1 MVQVDARWRRTPV
14 LTERERITD
23 IQAAAARIERTLLM
37 IPGPTAIAA
46 EVLAAGARPVLSH
59 NDPLM
64 RNFVAESL
72 ARLRMIFDAPSSQ
85 PIICAGSGTLAMEIG
100 LANLIEPGD
109 RVLILESGVFAGR
122 FKTIAERNGAEV
134 RIESAPLGDVLDLDR
149 VKHAL
154 EAFRPKVVTITHV
167 DTSTGVRL
175 GVEPLARLAREH
187 DALVVVDGV
196 CSIGGEEFHGD
207 DWGVDLAFTASQ
219 KAIGAPPGL
228 ALLTVGPRA
237 RAARENRKAVFP
249 GYFVDIAN
257 WLPVMEGYEA
267 GTPGYFGTPAVTLL
281 TMLHTALDEV
291 VADPMPVRVARHHW
305 IASAF
310 KAGAAV
316 LGLENVAVP
325 EANANTL
332 TVMRYPAGVGD
343 ELSDAI
349 RVEGVTVAKAI
360 HPELRGRSFRV
371 GHMGVCGPA
380 EILTTLG
387 AIERALHR
395 VGERVE
401 FGASLAAA
409 QEIMANPPARVH
421 TAGAE
426 SVMRN

>member
-1 MVQVDARWRRTPV
+1 MIGHAPDSPEQEHID
-14 LTERERITD
+14 E
-23 IQAAAARIERTLLM
+23 IQAAAARVERTLLM
-37 IPGPTAIAA
+37 IPGPTAIAP

-64 RNFVAESL
+64 RSFVAESL
-72 ARLRMIFDAPSSQ
+72 ARLRGLFDAPSSQ

-122 FKTIAERNGAEV
+122 FRTIADRNRAEV
-134 RIESAPLGDVLDLDR
+134 RVESAPLGRSIDLDQ
-149 VKHAL
+149 VKRAI
-154 EAFRPKVVTITHV
+154 ETFRPKVVTITHV

-175 GVEPLARLAREH
+175 DVQPLARLARER

-207 DWGVDLAFTASQ
+207 AWGVDVAFTASQ

-228 ALLTVGPRA
+228 AMITVGPRA
-237 RAARENRKAVFP
+237 RAARENRRTEFP
-249 GYFVDIAN
+249 GYFTDFKN

-267 GTPGYFGTPAVTLL
+267 GTPAYFGTPAVTLL

-291 VADPMPVRVARHHW
+291 VADPMSVRVARHAW
-305 IASAF
+305 IAAAF
-310 KAGAAV
+310 KAGIAA
-316 LGLENVAVP
+316 LGIQNVA
-325 EANANTL
+325 AADCNANTL
-332 TVMRYPAGVGD
+332 TVALTPEGVGD
-343 ELSDAI
+343 ELVDAV
-349 RVEGVTVAKAI
+349 RVEGVTLANAI

-395 VGERVE
+395 LGQRVQ

-409 QEIMANPPARVH
+409 QGILAEPPARVH
-421 TAGAE
+421 SRPTPAGLPPIRA
-426 SVMRN
+426 